1 MSGKDIEMQASK
13 LTLAAVSLLV
23 LTFALGGC
31 IKQEKY
37 DDLKLKNRNQQ
48 ERIDA
53 LESELSV
60 VKLKLAQVEKQLADC
75 QSNVS
80 ADTEALQEKIN
91 ALQDDI
97 DKKTELI
104 AKLQSQLVHGA
115 PLPADLTNDL
125 QKFAAENSSLVEF
138 DAETGVVKFKSD
150 LLFELGSDIVTPD
163 ATDMLKKLCTIING
177 KSAEAFD
184 VVVAGHTD
192 DMPIKRADTL
202 TQHPTNWH
210 LSAHR
215 AISVEKILETAGVS
229 TKRLSVRGFS
239 EFRPLEENAPNKK
252 GNAKNRRVEIYLVP
266 AGK

>member
-1 MSGKDIEMQASK
+1 MQASK
-13 LTLAAVSLLV
+13 LTLSVVCLLA
-23 LTFALGGC
+23 LTFAFSGC
-31 IKQEKY
+31 VKQEKY
-37 DDLKLKNRNQQ
+37 EDLKLKNRNQQ

-53 LESELSV
+53 LERDLNV
-60 VKLKLAQVEKQLADC
+60 AQLKLAQVEKQLADC
-75 QSNVS
+75 MNNTS
-80 ADTEALQEKIN
+80 ADTEALQDKIN
-91 ALQDDI
+91 ALQEDI

-125 QKFAAENSSLVEF
+125 QKFAAENEGMVEF
-138 DAETGVVKFKSD
+138 DPETGVVKFKSD
-150 LLFELGSDIVTPD
+150 LLFELGSDIVTAD
-163 ATDMLKKLCTIING
+163 AADMLKKLSTIING
-177 KSAEAFD
+177 KSASAFD

-215 AISVEKILETAGVS
+215 AISVEKVLEGAGVAS
-229 TKRLSVRGFS
+229 KRMSVRGFG
-239 EFRPLEENAPNKK
+239 EFRPFEENAPNQK

-266 AGK
+266 AGA